1 MTPQT
6 STETSKKTLLK
17 FIINARKK
25 GYSDSEIHKALEKNK
40 WPVQIIAKAFKTLRS
55 KPKMKNQIC
64 IFLSDN
70 ILKILGKRSKKNLF
84 TISEQI
90 EDILRRSCASGSSS
104 FKKEKLDDNLIG
116 IFSRSKKGRKSKKQ
130 KAKKLKKK

>member
-64 IFLSDN
+64 IFLSD
-70 ILKILGKRSKKNLF
+70 SLF
-84 TISEQI
+84 SLLIPYYH
-90 EDILRRSCASGSSS
+90 LR
-104 FKKEKLDDNLIG
+104 
-116 IFSRSKKGRKSKKQ
+116 
-130 KAKKLKKK
+130 